1 MQSNDLPVSPEI
13 VHLPLDQ
20 LREAPWNPNQ
30 MDPPLLAKL
39 ERSVERFGLTG
50 VLVVRPMGDDL
61 YQVLSGNQR
70 YQVLRK
76 LKWKSAPCVIV
87 EIGDAEAKLLAQTLN
102 RLHGS
107 DDLGLRANLVKD
119 ILTAIPTEEVLALL
133 PETSQGLGALTM
145 LNQETLE
152 ERLRQWQL
160 AQKAKLVRFS
170 ARLTPEQLETVER
183 ALNRLLPEARDSS
196 AENPNTKGNA
206 LYLMALEFLN
216 REDK

>member
-13 VHLPLDQ
+13 VHLPLEQ

-30 MDPPLLAKL
+30 MAPSLLAKL
-39 ERSVERFGLTG
+39 ECSVRRFGLTG
-50 VLVVRPMGDDL
+50 VLVVRPMVGDL

-70 YQVLRK
+70 YQFLRK
-76 LKWKSAPCVIV
+76 LKWKSATCVVV

-102 RLHGS
+102 RLNGS
-107 DDLGLRANLVKD
+107 DDLGLRAELVKD
-119 ILTAIPTEEVLALL
+119 ILAAIPTEEVLALL

-170 ARLTPEQLETVER
+170 ARLTTEQLETVER
-183 ALNRLLPEARDSS
+183 ALNRLLPMTRADS
-196 AENPNTKGNA
+196 AENPNIKGNA
-206 LYLMALEFLN
+206 LYLMALDFLN
-216 REDK
+216 REEN